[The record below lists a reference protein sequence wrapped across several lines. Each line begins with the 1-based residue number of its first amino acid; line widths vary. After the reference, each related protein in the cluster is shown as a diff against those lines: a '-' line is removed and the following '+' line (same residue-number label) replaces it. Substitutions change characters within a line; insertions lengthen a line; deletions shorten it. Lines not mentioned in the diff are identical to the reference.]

1 MEPTIE
7 LNVAELLASRLCHD
21 LISPVGAVNSG
32 IELLT
37 EFGGDP
43 DGESMALIS
52 SSARTASDKLLFFRI
67 AYGNAGSGTNVPLS
81 EGLALVAPVCLNHRT
96 EAVIDDAS
104 AGAMP
109 GAGAVKLLLCLALMA
124 GESLPRAGTLTVR
137 VGPHMRTEITAS
149 GGAHGSA
156 TGSVRRLRVKS
167 HPTSSIP
174 GPRMPISRIPLPGV
188 WVSRPMFHTTWTR
201 WSSRH
206 SSRQRTNRVPP
217 GGRVSPSAPRPS
229 TSPGAV
235 RAAPGLPCRQP
246 PRRESSTRP

>member
-7 LNVAELLASRLCHD
+7 LNVAELLALRLCHD
-21 LISPVGAVNSG
+21 LVSPVGAVNSG

-37 EFGGDP
+37 EFGDDP

-149 GGAHGSA
+149 GEGARIGDGERAALAGELTSDKLDPRTA
-156 TGSVRRLRVKS
+156 YAYFTNSVARRLGVATDVS
-167 HPTSSIP
+167 HDMDPEVFAAQFPT
-174 GPRMPISRIPLPGV
+174 
-188 WVSRPMFHTTWTR
+188 
-201 WSSRH
+201 
-206 SSRQRTNRVPP
+206 
-217 GGRVSPSAPRPS
+217 AD
-229 TSPGAV
+229 
-235 RAAPGLPCRQP
+235 
-246 PRRESSTRP
+246 